1 MSSILSSRVSLL
13 LSSLVFSAGVAAARL
28 SPILIGIVLTAF
40 LGEGLS
46 DFVSFLLISNIL
58 ISFSSQGAQS
68 LIISSEDKKN
78 ATEYSGFSFFI
89 LFALYFL
96 FSIVDF
102 FYFNLYSLSES
113 ILVLCYSSGYLGIN
127 LYCAVLNRN
136 KENVKAGLCWL
147 FTAGIVFV
155 ASFLVV
161 FFSKSYFVF
170 LTTYSMLWFFWCLYV
185 LKDVFKIKVL
195 KILFVLKINKKSFAM
210 LSMFGCIP
218 MLGMYLLKLDYDN
231 GASESQ
237 MLGFA
242 VGFQMFSMSLFLP
255 GILGALVVP
264 RLVELVSKSKEVDFR
279 WKSLPLLFYVLFS
292 SSLAVLGSIF
302 SFDIFSLYVDAPLA
316 EQVDLLRSF
325 LWVAVLGAVN
335 AYFIQIVMAKRQYES
350 LFMSSILWL
359 LVIVFVGFVYAPAPI
374 YLSLG
379 SAYIAST
386 FYLLIASRRVV

>member
-1 MSSILSSRVSLL
+1 MSRILSSKVSLL
-13 LSSLVFSAGVAAARL
+13 LSPLVFSAGVAAARL
-28 SPILIGIVLTAF
+28 SPILIGIVLTTF

-68 LIISSEDKKN
+68 LIISSKDKEN
-78 ATEYSGFSFFI
+78 STEYSGFSLFI
-89 LFALYFL
+89 LFVIYL
-96 FSIVDF
+96 FFIVADY
-102 FYFNLYSLSES
+102 FYFNLYSFSES
-113 ILVLCYSSGYLGIN
+113 ILILFYSSGYLGIN

-136 KENVKAGLCWL
+136 KENIKAGLCW
-147 FTAGIVFV
+147 FFSAG
-155 ASFLVV
+155 VV
-161 FFSKSYFVF
+161 FFTSMLVVIFFESYFVF
-170 LTTYSMLWFFWCLYV
+170 LTAYSALWFVWCLFV
-185 LKDVFKIKVL
+185 LKDVLKIKVVEILSLL
-195 KILFVLKINKKSFAM
+195 KMNKKSFLM
-210 LSMFGCIP
+210 LSIFGCIP
-218 MLGMYLLKLDYDN
+218 MLGMYLLKLDYDS

-264 RLVELVSKSKEVDFR
+264 RLVDLVSKSKEVDIR
-279 WKSLPLLFYVLFS
+279 WKSLPLIFYVLLS
-292 SSLAVLGSIF
+292 SGLAVLGSIF
-302 SFDIFSLYVDAPLA
+302 SFDIFSLYVDEPLI

-350 LFMSSILWL
+350 LFVSSVLWL

-379 SAYIAST
+379 SAYITSV

>member
-1 MSSILSSRVSLL
+1 MNRILSSKVSLL
-13 LSSLVFSAGVAAARL
+13 LSPLVFSAGVAAARL
-28 SPILIGIVLTAF
+28 SPILIGIALTAF
-40 LGEGLS
+40 LGQGLS
-46 DFVSFLLISNIL
+46 DFVSFLLICNIL

-68 LIISSEDKKN
+68 LIISSEDKEN
-78 ATEYSGFSFFI
+78 TTEYSGFSFFVLVVLYL
-89 LFALYFL
+89 LFVIMDFL
-96 FSIVDF
+96 
-102 FYFNLYSLSES
+102 YFNLYSFFES

-147 FTAGIVFV
+147 FTAGVVFF

-161 FFSKSYFVF
+161 IFSESYFVF

-185 LKDVFKIKVL
+185 LKDVVEIKVY
-195 KILFVLKINKKSFAM
+195 KILSVLKMNKKSFGM

-218 MLGMYLLKLDYDN
+218 MLGMYLLKVDYDS

-264 RLVELVSKSKEVDFR
+264 RLVEVLSKSKEVGFR
-279 WKSLPLLFYVLFS
+279 WKSLPLLFYVLLS
-292 SSLAVLGSIF
+292 STLAVLGSVF
-302 SFDIFSLYVDAPLA
+302 SFDIFSLYVDVPLI

-359 LVIVFVGFVYAPAPI
+359 LVIVFVASVYAPAPI

-379 SAYIAST
+379 SAYVAST
-386 FYLLIASRRVV
+386 FYLLITSRRVV

>member
-1 MSSILSSRVSLL
+1 MSRILSSKASLL
-13 LSSLVFSAGVAAARL
+13 LSPLVFSAGVAAARL

-68 LIISSEDKKN
+68 LIISSEDKN
-78 ATEYSGFSFFI
+78 NTTEYSGFSFFVLVI
-89 LFALYFL
+89 LYLLFATA
-96 FSIVDF
+96 DF
-102 FYFNLYSLSES
+102 IYFNLYSFFES
-113 ILVLCYSSGYLGIN
+113 LLVLCYSSGYLGIN

-147 FTAGIVFV
+147 FTAAVVFV

-161 FFSKSYFVF
+161 IFSESYLVF

-185 LKDVFKIKVL
+185 LKDVIEVKVFKIL
-195 KILFVLKINKKSFAM
+195 SVLKINKKSFAM

-218 MLGMYLLKLDYDN
+218 MLGMYLLKVDYDS

-264 RLVELVSKSKEVDFR
+264 RLVELLSKSKEVGFR
-279 WKSLPLLFYVLFS
+279 WKSLPLLFYVLLS
-292 SSLAVLGSIF
+292 SSLAVLGSVF
-302 SFDIFSLYVDAPLA
+302 SFDIFSLYVDAPLI
-316 EQVDLLRSF
+316 EQIDLLRSF

-359 LVIVFVGFVYAPAPI
+359 LVIVFVGSVYAPAPI

-379 SAYIAST
+379 SAYVAST
-386 FYLLIASRRVV
+386 FYLLITSRRVV